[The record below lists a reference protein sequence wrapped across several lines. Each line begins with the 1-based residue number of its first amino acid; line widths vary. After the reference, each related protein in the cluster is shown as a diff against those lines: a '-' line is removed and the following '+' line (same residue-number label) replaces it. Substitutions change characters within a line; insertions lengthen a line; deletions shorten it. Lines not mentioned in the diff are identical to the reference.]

1 MEQLESQTPNPNL
14 TFNERPK
21 KTPLGAVL
29 KIIIGIIIVLVL
41 GGGICLA
48 TRIWDPL
55 WNPFRPEPEEV
66 IEKSLEKMKNL
77 KQVSFRLNGNVK
89 VGSSLDGRVNGI
101 NDQNNFFLKANFNIE
116 GSGDKKDPKNQKGS
130 ARYTFSLSD
139 PEITILNKGA
149 VRVIEDSVYLK
160 FEKFDL
166 PPELKFDFMLS
177 GIDVDKLI
185 GQWMKM
191 EAEEGLSASQQLEY
205 YQEVQEIFAKRKI
218 FSIKEELKD
227 EKINERKCYHYL
239 VAINNEELVEA
250 LGEAIEL
257 LMKEAKNELSMR
269 EGENEPG
276 APPDF
281 AMDLAKGIIKG
292 ILEEFLNKMGEI
304 NLDLWIDKKALFIQK
319 LSLGKEIDLSEFSS
333 EEAGKL
339 KFSFDIDYFDFNK
352 PVEIR
357 EPESYVNFE
366 DLITPIIPFET
377 GQSPLVP
384 IEPDQYYEY

>member
-1 MEQLESQTPNPNL
+1 
-14 TFNERPK
+14 
-21 KTPLGAVL
+21 
-29 KIIIGIIIVLVL
+29 
-41 GGGICLA
+41 
-48 TRIWDPL
+48 
-55 WNPFRPEPEEV
+55 
-66 IEKSLEKMKNL
+66 
-77 KQVSFRLNGNVK
+77 
-89 VGSSLDGRVNGI
+89 
-101 NDQNNFFLKANFNIE
+101 
-116 GSGDKKDPKNQKGS
+116 
-130 ARYTFSLSD
+130 
-139 PEITILNKGA
+139 
-149 VRVIEDSVYLK
+149 
-160 FEKFDL
+160 
-166 PPELKFDFMLS
+166 
-177 GIDVDKLI
+177 
-185 GQWMKM
+185 
-191 EAEEGLSASQQLEY
+191 
-205 YQEVQEIFAKRKI
+205 
-218 FSIKEELKD
+218 
-227 EKINERKCYHYL
+227 
-239 VAINNEELVEA
+239 
-250 LGEAIEL
+250 
-257 LMKEAKNELSMR
+257 MR

-366 DLITPIIPFET
+366 DLITPVIPFET